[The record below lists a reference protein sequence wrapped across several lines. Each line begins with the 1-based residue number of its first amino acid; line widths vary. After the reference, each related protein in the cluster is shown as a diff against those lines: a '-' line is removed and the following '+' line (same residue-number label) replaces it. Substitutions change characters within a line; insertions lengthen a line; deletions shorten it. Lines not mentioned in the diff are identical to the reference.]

1 LTGYRDRVTVTPS
14 HRLKSGVAATV
25 KSVTT
30 KSGVLK
36 FDVHDKLN
44 ALMQL
49 GKILGLY
56 TDAAAVAATTNV
68 QVNIGGDN
76 ALEAVRRLA
85 FAIQK
90 AQHSQ
95 LLTEPAVAS
104 HPLGANSKG

>member
-1 LTGYRDRVTVTPS
+1 MTVTPS
-14 HRLKSGVAATV
+14 HRLKPGVAGAV

-30 KSGVLK
+30 KSGTLK

-56 TDAAAVAATTNV
+56 TEAATAGATTNV
-68 QVNIGGDN
+68 QVNQINIGGDN

-95 LLTEPAVAS
+95 LLTEPAIATHAVEAD
-104 HPLGANSKG
+104 AKG